1 MYKELVTHIRIVKK
15 PERTL
20 AFVRNVGPYMGDQAL
35 FERLFSKVI
44 RWARRRGLMRSDLEA
59 ISIYHD
65 DPENV
70 LPAKQRISVGVT
82 VPKGTK
88 PDGEIEVMHIPAG
101 DFVVGSFEIFPNEYC
116 YCWKDVMDWIRENGK
131 EAIPGPM
138 YESYRNDPNT
148 HPLGKHIVDICV
160 PVGE

>member
-1 MYKELVTHIRIVKK
+1 MYKELVSHIRIVKK

-20 AFVRNVGPYMGDQAL
+20 AFVRNTGPYMGDQAL

-44 RWARRRGLMRSDLEA
+44 RWARGHDLMKPDLEA

-65 DPENV
+65 DPDHTAPEE
-70 LPAKQRISVGVT
+70 QRISVGIT

-88 PDGEIEVMHIPAG
+88 PDGEIEIMHIPAG
-101 DFVVGSFEIFPNEYC
+101 DFVVGSFEIYPDEYGN
-116 YCWKDVMDWIRENGK
+116 CWKEVMDWIPENGRK
-131 EAIPGPM
+131 ATPGPM
-138 YESYRNDPNT
+138 YECYRNDPNT

-160 PVGE
+160 PVNE